1 MKKNNRVKIEKQMMN
16 IAENPHLHKADV
28 MCRYFY
34 KDGSEV
40 MVGDICFYSEYD
52 GVNNHFHYA
61 DGIYTMEKRDNDIFP
76 RASVITMTEAKSFED
91 YNEPISNTVSLKY
104 DSTNGVVNDF
114 VKIGRIETNSQML
127 TKEYAM
133 EHYAVL

>member
-1 MKKNNRVKIEKQMMN
+1 
-16 IAENPHLHKADV
+16 
-28 MCRYFY
+28 
-34 KDGSEV
+34 
-40 MVGDICFYSEYD
+40 
-52 GVNNHFHYA
+52 
-61 DGIYTMEKRDNDIFP
+61 MEKRDNDIFP

-104 DSTNGVVNDF
+104 GSTNGVVNDF
-114 VKIGRIETNSQML
+114 VKIGRIEKNSEML

>member
-1 MKKNNRVKIEKQMMN
+1 METENKKEISLNL
-16 IAENPHLHKADV
+16 PV

-40 MVGDICFYSEYD
+40 QEGDICFYSEYD
-52 GVNNHFHYA
+52 GIHEEYHYA
-61 DGIYTMEKRDNDIFP
+61 DGIYTMEKRDDDIFP

-91 YNEPISNTVSLKY
+91 YVEPDSNTVSLKY
-104 DSTNGVVNDF
+104 GSTNGVVNDF
-114 VKIGRIETNSQML
+114 VKIGRIETNSDML

>member
-1 MKKNNRVKIEKQMMN
+1 MNKKELTTEK
-16 IAENPHLHKADV
+16 PHLDKTDV
-28 MCRYFY
+28 MCGYFY

-40 MVGDICFYSEYD
+40 MEGDICFYSEYD
-52 GVNNHFHYA
+52 GINNHFHYA

-104 DSTNGVVNDF
+104 GSTNGVVNDF
-114 VKIGRIETNSQML
+114 VKIGRIETNSEML